1 MQYLISF
8 SNLERVVIH
17 TEYVST
23 EIIINFNVDH
33 MASKLIIYSKLPKLK
48 EGHNFKCTIF
58 DLLKN
63 KIVFEQL
70 VTNTELHGRLE
81 SGIYSILDGHI
92 YYNNKVIK
100 IRYDLIEKR
109 QAFQLTEN
117 QIFDYY
123 QDIFSLQDGEKIMV
137 GCPLDSKCMS
147 KLVYIMRN
155 PKHLKKARI
164 MVLPYLHQKRL
175 YLNRKKMNTEY
186 FYTSIRQEIPSYIKH
201 MVSSD
206 EYRALQ
212 AMKSIISINLTES
225 KYYVFSA
232 RGILRNRVKFSHI
245 IHEFGKLI

>member
-1 MQYLISF
+1 MIKRETLDVVCKTPSIDIIELNDNCFFLLEEKHNEQGELHTQEIVQYLVSF

-23 EIIINFNVDH
+23 EVIINFNVDH
-33 MASKLIIYSKLPKLK
+33 MANKLIIYSKLPKLK

-117 QIFDYY
+117 
-123 QDIFSLQDGEKIMV
+123 
-137 GCPLDSKCMS
+137 
-147 KLVYIMRN
+147 
-155 PKHLKKARI
+155 
-164 MVLPYLHQKRL
+164 
-175 YLNRKKMNTEY
+175 
-186 FYTSIRQEIPSYIKH
+186 
-201 MVSSD
+201 
-206 EYRALQ
+206 
-212 AMKSIISINLTES
+212 
-225 KYYVFSA
+225 
-232 RGILRNRVKFSHI
+232 
-245 IHEFGKLI
+245 